1 MAFSNQLCPACNL
14 RNIEMSSRDNS
25 KWLELDGMSG
35 GDESVERNDIG
46 GSNLSKLL
54 GEKECS
60 SLGND
65 AKLATIHTFE
75 YLNTDV

>member
-1 MAFSNQLCPACNL
+1 MAFSNRLCPACNL

-46 GSNLSKLL
+46 GSKANCLVKKSAVAS
-54 GEKECS
+54 GMTRNWQPYICS
-60 SLGND
+60 N
-65 AKLATIHTFE
+65 A
-75 YLNTDV
+75 